1 MTGDDS
7 VPVSIRPVA
16 IVFAGSTPV
25 AGAVRDRLPVPA
37 AVIAADSGLQVA
49 AALGMHVDL
58 LVGDLDSADPAAVD
72 AAAASGTT
80 VERHPAEK
88 DATELEL
95 AFDAA
100 LARGARHIVLVDGG
114 GDRLDHLLGNVALLA
129 SPALAG
135 VRVEAY
141 AGTAQ
146 LGVARGGEGP
156 LSISGPPGSL
166 VTLLAAGG
174 VAQGIVTEGLRYP
187 LECEQLSP
195 GTTRGVSNELV
206 GGSGSVRLQSGTL
219 LVVQPFGGAQ

>member
-7 VPVSIRPVA
+7 VPVSTWAAA
-16 IVFAGSTPV
+16 IVFAGSAPV
-25 AGAVRDRLPVPA
+25 AATVRDRLPVEA
-37 AVIAADSGLQVA
+37 AVIAADSGVQVA
-49 AALGMHVDL
+49 TALGLHVDL
-58 LVGDLDSADPAAVD
+58 LVGDLDSADPASVE
-72 AAAASGTT
+72 AAIADGTT

-88 DATELEL
+88 DATDLEL

-100 LARGARHIVLVDGG
+100 LARGARCIVLVDGG
-114 GDRLDHLLGNVALLA
+114 GDRLDHLLGNLALLA

-141 AGTAQ
+141 AGTAR
-146 LGVARGGEGP
+146 LAVARGGEPAVEITGA
-156 LSISGPPGSL
+156 PGSL

-174 VAQGIVTEGLRYP
+174 PARGIVTEGLRYP
-187 LECEQLSP
+187 LQCEELAL

-206 GGSGSVRLQSGTL
+206 GGSGSVGLHTGTL